1 MKFISVGLF
10 SNETLEE
17 IHLDDNDIKDEG
29 FQYFIRKEKKLSGNM
44 KTISFSSKFPFE
56 LKKLEN
62 SISKGNL
69 VKKFLTNN
77 CNVTNLDI
85 SENKIGKGL
94 SLILENLKENK
105 TLTSLNLNGNH
116 IKKEGLKDLL
126 SLLDENKILKNVE
139 CHSICFYFS
148 IFFKIIK
155 LN

>member
-1 MKFISVGLF
+1 MKFISFGLF

-17 IHLDDNDIKDEG
+17 IHLSDNDIKDEG

-44 KTISFSSKFPFE
+44 KTISFSSNFPSCF
-56 LKKLEN
+56 KNLEN

-85 SENKIGKGL
+85 SENNIGKGL
-94 SLILENLKENK
+94 SLIIENLKENK
-105 TLTSLNLNGNH
+105 TLTCFNLNGNH

-126 SLLDENKILKNVE
+126 ALLDENKTLKTVE
-139 CHSICFYFS
+139 CHSI
-148 IFFKIIK
+148 IFLFNFKIIK

>member
-1 MKFISVGLF
+1 
-10 SNETLEE
+10 
-17 IHLDDNDIKDEG
+17 
-29 FQYFIRKEKKLSGNM
+29 
-44 KTISFSSKFPFE
+44 
-56 LKKLEN
+56 
-62 SISKGNL
+62 L

-148 IFFKIIK
+148 IFTR
-155 LN
+155 